1 MNHLIKSGARTR
13 QMANRAH
20 CHGTSSL
27 EAIMAFTLLGSVLAA
42 STPLIVRHKQLIAS
56 QREYRL
62 ALDEVSNQMERL
74 SVQPHEGLATAVQ
87 RIRPSDFVVARLPHV
102 KLSAKVG
109 RADNAQHV
117 QLTITW
123 GDEQQPARA
132 ITLASWFFQEQ
143 DSASPPADRR
153 VSP

>member
-1 MNHLIKSGARTR
+1 MNHLIESGARNR
-13 QMANRAH
+13 PMANRTH

-42 STPLIVRHKQLIAS
+42 STPLIIRHKQIVAS

-62 ALDEVSNQMERL
+62 ALDEASNQLERL
-74 SVQPHEGLATAVQ
+74 SVLPHEGRATAVE
-87 RIRPSDFVVARLPHV
+87 RMRPSDFAAAHLSHV
-102 KLSAKVG
+102 KVRGKID
-109 RADNAQHV
+109 RANNAQHV

-123 GDEQQPARA
+123 GNEQRPAHA

-153 VSP
+153 ASP